1 MEKHPVEQ
9 LIEHADAAI
18 MREDFDTLM
27 QMYGDESILVVQPG
41 MIATGKAQIRRAFE
55 AIAAHFGHSLVVEE
69 AGMKLLEAGDTVLVL
84 AKTIVSAADSPAVER
99 HATYVF
105 RRQASGEWL
114 CTIDN
119 SYGTELLLDDE

>member
-1 MEKHPVEQ
+1 VEKHPVEQ
-9 LIEHADAAI
+9 LIEQADAAI
-18 MREDFDTLM
+18 MREDFDSLM
-27 QMYGDESILVVQPG
+27 QMYGEESILVVQPG

-55 AIAAHFGHSLVVEE
+55 AIAVHFGHSLVLEE

-84 AKTIVSAADSPAVER
+84 AKTVVSAADSPAVER

-119 SYGTELLLDDE
+119 SYGHELLLDDE

>member
-1 MEKHPVEQ
+1 MEKHPVER
-9 LIEHADAAI
+9 LIELADAAI
-18 MREDFDTLM
+18 TREDFDTLM

-41 MIATGKAQIRRAFE
+41 MIATGRAQIRRAFE

-105 RRQASGEWL
+105 RLQASGEWL

-119 SYGTELLLDDE
+119 SYGHELLLEGE

>member
-1 MEKHPVEQ
+1 MEQHPVQQ
-9 LIEHADAAI
+9 LIEQADAAI
-18 MREDFDTLM
+18 MREDFDALM
-27 QMYGDESILVVQPG
+27 RMYGDESILVVRPG
-41 MIATGKAQIRRAFE
+41 LIATGRDQIRRAFE

-84 AKTIVSAADSPAVER
+84 AKTIVSSADSPAVER

-105 RRQASGEWL
+105 RRQPSGEWL

-119 SYGTELLLDDE
+119 SYGHELLLHDE